1 MRIQPSGGWS
11 WDDTG
16 RARLSRPVPERPT
29 QPPGRHRSRTSTL
42 LALAVA
48 AVMLAGCGSRLSQS
62 AIDAAARKPI
72 VNDALPQK
80 TDAAT
85 AIGTAATSS
94 MPVGN
99 GLGSSSSPGAPA
111 GSPQAAG
118 AASSHVPSGAATAG
132 STSTASAQAAGST
145 ISLGNVGSYS
155 GVIGAVFAGAE
166 PALGVWQDYVNAH
179 GGLNG
184 HPVHIYFADDGG
196 DPSTS
201 VSEVEQEVTQDHVI
215 AFVGNFYPLT
225 VSASEPYLLQQDIP
239 VIGGDSNANEWWQS
253 PVLFPQGSG
262 ALNPSVEAE
271 FTIGAAVAR
280 GYTKMAVLYCVEDPG
295 CATTVSAF
303 EKPGTAIDG
312 ATTVYSSSI
321 SLTQPDF
328 TAQCIAAKQAGAT
341 FVYFA
346 GDSDS
351 LNRMVGDCV
360 AQGYNP
366 IYDIDSLAV
375 TSDLINDPHLD
386 GLLAGQSDFPWVD
399 SFTPAQTTYQQ
410 AMKTYDPGLQGSAS
424 TAAEW
429 TAGMLAVAA
438 DKDITSTPT
447 SAEIFQGL
455 WSIKD
460 DNLGGL
466 APPLTF
472 TQNAPAT
479 PSYCFFLMTIQ
490 NQQFVDLN
498 NGNSQCVS

>member
-1 MRIQPSGGWS
+1 MRASVQQVADGSTGSAGAPSTGPAVSGG
-11 WDDTG
+11 
-16 RARLSRPVPERPT
+16 E
-29 QPPGRHRSRTSTL
+29 
-42 LALAVA
+42 
-48 AVMLAGCGSRLSQS
+48 
-62 AIDAAARKPI
+62 
-72 VNDALPQK
+72 
-80 TDAAT
+80 
-85 AIGTAATSS
+85 
-94 MPVGN
+94 
-99 GLGSSSSPGAPA
+99 PGASSTTGTGGGKPTT
-111 GSPQAAG
+111 AG
-118 AASSHVPSGAATAG
+118 AASPHATSGA
-132 STSTASAQAAGST
+132 STTGAASAASAAAGST
-145 ISLGNVGSYS
+145 INLGNVGSYG

-303 EKPGTAIDG
+303 EKPGTSIDG

-375 TSDLINDPHLD
+375 TSDLVSDPHLN

-410 AMKTYDPGLQGSAS
+410 AMKTYAPGLQGSAS

-447 SAEIFQGL
+447 SAEFFQGL

>member
-1 MRIQPSGGWS
+1 MS
-11 WDDTG
+11 
-16 RARLSRPVPERPT
+16 
-29 QPPGRHRSRTSTL
+29 
-42 LALAVA
+42 
-48 AVMLAGCGSRLSQS
+48 
-62 AIDAAARKPI
+62 
-72 VNDALPQK
+72 
-80 TDAAT
+80 
-85 AIGTAATSS
+85 
-94 MPVGN
+94 
-99 GLGSSSSPGAPA
+99 GSSSNSASGSSTSP
-111 GSPQAAG
+111 AAG
-118 AASSHVPSGAATAG
+118 AVSSHSTSGASSAGPAPGAAQG
-132 STSTASAQAAGST
+132 AGST

-166 PALGVWQDYVNAH
+166 PALGVWENYVNAH

-184 HPVHIYFADDGG
+184 HPVHIYFGDDGG

-201 VSEVEQEVTQDHVI
+201 VSVVEKEVTQDHVI

-262 ALNPSVEAE
+262 ALNPSIEAE

-280 GYTKMAVLYCVEDPG
+280 GYSKMAVLYCVEDSG
-295 CATTVSAF
+295 CGTTVSSF
-303 EKPGTAIDG
+303 EKPGSTVDG

-328 TAQCIAAKQAGAT
+328 TAQCLAAKQAGAT

-375 TSDLINDPHLD
+375 TSDLISDPHLD

-410 AMKTYDPGLQGSAS
+410 AMKTYAPSLQGSAS
-424 TAAEW
+424 H
-429 TAGMLAVAA
+429 GGGV
-438 DKDITSTPT
+438 DGRHVGGRGG
-447 SAEIFQGL
+447 QGHHVHAH
-455 WSIKD
+455 
-460 DNLGGL
+460 LGGVL
-466 APPLTF
+466 RRPLEHQGRQSGGTCPSSDVHAERARDAF
-472 TQNAPAT
+472 VLLLPDDDSKPAIRG
-479 PSYCFFLMTIQ
+479 PEQ
-490 NQQFVDLN
+490 RQFPMCLVKSRAQD
-498 NGNSQCVS
+498 QRRQT

>member
-1 MRIQPSGGWS
+1 M
-11 WDDTG
+11 T
-16 RARLSRPVPERPT
+16 
-29 QPPGRHRSRTSTL
+29 
-42 LALAVA
+42 AVL
-48 AVMLAGCGSRLSQS
+48 LAGCGTRLSQQ
-62 AIDAAARKPI
+62 AIVAAARKPI
-72 VNDALPQK
+72 VNQALQQS
-80 TDAAT
+80 A
-85 AIGTAATSS
+85 GGATSTGVAS
-94 MPVGN
+94 TSAAAEGPSVS
-99 GLGSSSSPGAPA
+99 GSSSNSASGSSTSP
-111 GSPQAAG
+111 AAG
-118 AASSHVPSGAATAG
+118 AVSSHSTSGASSAGPAPGAAQG
-132 STSTASAQAAGST
+132 AGST

-225 VSASEPYLLQQDIP
+225 VNASEPYLLQQNIP

-262 ALNPSVEAE
+262 ALNPSIEAE

-280 GYTKMAVLYCVEDPG
+280 GYNKMAVLYCVEDPG

-303 EKPGTAIDG
+303 EKPGSAVDG

-328 TAQCIAAKQAGAT
+328 TAQCVDAKQSGAT

-375 TSDLINDPHLD
+375 TSDLTSDPHLD

-410 AMKTYDPGLQGSAS
+410 AMKTYAPSLQGSAS

-429 TAGMLAVAA
+429 TAGMLVVAA

-447 SAEIFQGL
+447 SAEFFEGL